1 MFDLVTRGLAGFV
14 LAAAIATAGCRAR
27 SLSRGGAASATALGT
42 LATLAGWSWAVL
54 LVAYFAASSALSHW
68 KRAAKEARTGA
79 VVAKGGARDA
89 WQVLANGGVFGG
101 AALASIVLPHPAWL
115 AVAAGALAA
124 SSADTW
130 GTEIGTV
137 AGGIPRS
144 LLGGRA
150 VPPGTSGAISV
161 AGSLATLAGAA
172 FIALLATA
180 LGWDDVMLP
189 ALVGGTVGAFVDSLL
204 GATIQ
209 QRRWCDTC
217 QAATERSVHGCGSDT
232 RVAGGL
238 AWLDN
243 DVVNLLCTLAGAG
256 VAWWIAG

>member
-1 MFDLVTRGLAGFV
+1 MTPLLLRALVGS
-14 LAAAIATAGCRAR
+14 AAAAVAAILSRRVG
-27 SLSRGGAASATALGT
+27 SLSANGAFTALILGAAASA
-42 LATLAGWSWAVL
+42 AGWSWAVL

-101 AALASIVLPHPAWL
+101 AALASIVLPYPAWL

-130 GTEIGTV
+130 GTEIGTA
-137 AGGIPRS
+137 AGGTPRS

-172 FIALLATA
+172 FIALLASA
-180 LGWDDVMLP
+180 LGWVDVMLP

-217 QAATERSVHGCGSDT
+217 QAATERSVHGCGSIT

-238 AWLDN
+238 AWMDN

-256 VAWWIAG
+256 VAWWV